1 MMSSKIIRFSISKSI
16 SRGTK
21 IKLENQ
27 LKTIDKKKT
36 KAIFLDITSNHGS
49 LNQAIEISNMLNLFK
64 KENRNIPL
72 YSFAEDSI
80 LGPSIV
86 VLTSCDKVFAEKN
99 TLFGCYDFIK
109 KGNEYKHFLHDKK
122 ININFH
128 TAGEHKFRLN
138 PFEDLKEKDVS
149 WINNLLSG
157 LKNLL
162 IDSVYENRKHVIK
175 NKESFS
181 KMFNSTIYYAEEA
194 IANKLIDDIGSINS
208 VAFKEFPDIEMK
220 KAKTKI
226 NLKQI
231 IEYYKNNT
239 FSISI

>member
-1 MMSSKIIRFSISKSI
+1 MMSPKIIRISIIKSI
-16 SRGTK
+16 SRDTK
-21 IKLENQ
+21 IKLENK
-27 LKTIDKKKT
+27 LKSINKKKT
-36 KAIFLDITSNHGS
+36 KAIFLDVTSNHGS
-49 LNQAIEISNMLNLFK
+49 LNQAFEISNMLKLFK
-64 KENRNIPL
+64 KENKNIPI
-72 YSFAEDSI
+72 YSFAEDSV

-86 VLTSCDKVFAEKN
+86 VLTSCDKVFADKN

-109 KGNEYKHFLHDKK
+109 KGNEYKHFLQDKK

-157 LKNLL
+157 LKNIL
-162 IDSVYENRKHVIK
+162 IESVYENRKHLIK

-181 KMFNSTIYYAEEA
+181 KMFNSTIYFAEEA
-194 IANKLIDDIGSINS
+194 MDNKLIDDIGSINS
-208 VAFKEFPDIEMK
+208 VAFKEFPNTEMK

-231 IEYYKNNT
+231 IEYYKSNT
-239 FSISI
+239 FSICI